1 MSKAIIISAP
11 SGAGKTTIVKALLAE
26 IPGLEFSVSACTRT
40 MRPGEINGKDYYFF
54 TTDEFRQRI
63 ERDEFVE
70 WQEVYSGSYYG
81 TLKSEMQ
88 RIWDHRHTVIFEV
101 DAIGGINLKKY
112 FGAQALSIFIRPPS
126 IEALE
131 HRLRDRKTDD
141 AASIEKRMGKAR
153 AELAFAGQFD
163 EIVVNDDLGQAIQ
176 RTTALVVAF
185 LSPKK

>member
-112 FGAQALSIFIRPPS
+112 FGAQALSISYVLHPSKRLNIVCGTGKPTTRP
-126 IEALE
+126 AL
-131 HRLRDRKTDD
+131 K
-141 AASIEKRMGKAR
+141 SGWEKRAR
-153 AELAFAGQFD
+153 NSLLPG
-163 EIVVNDDLGQAIQ
+163 NSTRLSS
-176 RTTALVVAF
+176 TTTSGRPFKERPRLW
-185 LSPKK
+185 SPS